1 MDFPRNPSDDG
12 FKDGINTDDDY
23 SYDAYGNMTKDQNKN
38 ITLIKYNHL
47 NLPTEIQFG
56 TLGNIK
62 YIYNATGQKVSKIVS
77 ENSVITTHHYQSGYQ
92 YENGNLQFFPHAE
105 GYVKYSNNQYGYV
118 YNYTD
123 HLGNNRLSY
132 SDTDKN
138 GILGDEEIVSCGP
151 PNRYGFSNCTS
162 YFTSSILEEN
172 HYYPFGLE
180 HEGYDIG
187 LLQKYKY
194 KYNGKEYQDELGL
207 NMYDY
212 GARNYDPALGR
223 WMNIDPLAEKYRRW
237 SPYNYVMN
245 SPLRFIDS
253 DGMRVSY
260 GDFIDNAGREGQS
273 NQESG
278 EGSDDYFDKKTGKYL
293 GKGGTDEIRVI
304 DKKDFDNG
312 NLDKYEK
319 DGRNMTDFV
328 AEAIVMYYSQFTD
341 KKIANPYKVS
351 ITNELSTSFDPKTGK
366 LTFNFYK
373 RVLGDWVENRYDLI
387 NLWEHEVVQ
396 HGSDHVNLWKT
407 QKMR

>member
-1 MDFPRNPSDDG
+1 
-12 FKDGINTDDDY
+12 
-23 SYDAYGNMTKDQNKN
+23 
-38 ITLIKYNHL
+38 
-47 NLPTEIQFG
+47 
-56 TLGNIK
+56 
-62 YIYNATGQKVSKIVS
+62 
-77 ENSVITTHHYQSGYQ
+77 
-92 YENGNLQFFPHAE
+92 
-105 GYVKYSNNQYGYV
+105 
-118 YNYTD
+118 
-123 HLGNNRLSY
+123 
-132 SDTDKN
+132 
-138 GILGDEEIVSCGP
+138 
-151 PNRYGFSNCTS
+151 
-162 YFTSSILEEN
+162 
-172 HYYPFGLE
+172 
-180 HEGYDIG
+180 
-187 LLQKYKY
+187 
-194 KYNGKEYQDELGL
+194 
-207 NMYDY
+207 MYDY

-223 WMNIDPLAEKYRRW
+223 WMNIDPLTEQYRRW

-245 SPLRFIDS
+245 SPMILVDP

-341 KKIANPYKVS
+341 KKITNPYKVS

-373 RVLGDWVENRYDLI
+373 RVLGDWVKNRYDLI

-396 HGSDHVNLWKT
+396 HGNDHVNLWKT
-407 QKMR
+407 QKMRFMDLSESEKENWERKALTHQIKTSSWTKTSLDFKGHLSYWYGYLLSPNVYHKYFKQVVNSK